1 MMIDWTIRLYLL
13 GSKMCLGQ
21 MSVIRSLWLSLWHEI
36 AVSLIGYIHASQ
48 TDKQLANLFDL
59 AAADGAPVEASQRRD
74 QAVRQQQDRRQEEEF
89 QGAAPQANS

>member
-1 MMIDWTIRLYLL
+1 MSLGAFGYLF
-13 GSKMCLGQ
+13 GMAK
-21 MSVIRSLWLSLWHEI
+21 LSP
-36 AVSLIGYIHASQ
+36 LIGILFSYLGAIK
-48 TDKQLANLFDL
+48 TKKQVANLFDL